1 MKEDTIDDLKKRI
14 AKLEE
19 DNAWMLKRDLY
30 ANRVI
35 TVLLSSGALKQDA
48 LDAAK
53 ALVDVTENR

>member
-1 MKEDTIDDLKKRI
+1 MEEDTIDDLKKRI

-19 DNAWMLKRDLY
+19 DNARMLKRDLY